1 MGMGAGQVERQRGVD
16 VGQAL
21 AQRRRQHPR
30 QLGLGAGHG
39 RRDAAQAQ
47 RTGLGLRGGLA
58 AVAGIVAGGVVHVV
72 VAATGVAALWL
83 AWPAGFN
90 ALLLAG
96 AAYMAWIGWSL
107 LRVHDAASLGATA
120 GGPRRGW
127 AIFRRG
133 ALTCLLNP
141 KAYAFMLAVFP
152 AFLAGGGTGRSLL
165 AQSASLS
172 AVIAGTQIA
181 VYGAVAVAAA
191 GAGRWGADAGA
202 DGSRAL
208 RWATR
213 GVGLILLLGAL
224 AAPVMGWRSLA

>member
-1 MGMGAGQVERQRGVD
+1 MPE
-16 VGQAL
+16 L
-21 AQRRRQHPR
+21 A
-30 QLGLGAGHG
+30 
-39 RRDAAQAQ
+39 AAQALHAAAAPDLWLFFLMVA
-47 RTGLGLRGGLA
+47 GIIALPGMDMAFVAGSALAAGLRGGLA
-58 AVAGIVAGGVVHVV
+58 AVAGIVAGGLVHVA
-72 VAATGVAALWL
+72 VAASGVAALWL

-107 LRVHDAASLGATA
+107 LRVHDAGSLGVAA
-120 GGPRRGW
+120 DAPRRGW

-152 AFLAGGGTGRSLL
+152 AFMAAPGRSML

-172 AVIAGTQIA
+172 AVIACTQIA

-191 GAGRWGADAGA
+191 SAGHWGAGAGTA
-202 DGSRAL
+202 GRRARL
-208 RWATR
+208 WATR
-213 GVGLILLLGAL
+213 GVGLILLLGAA
-224 AAPVMGWRSLA
+224 AAPLMAWRSQG

>member
-1 MGMGAGQVERQRGVD
+1 MPELAAAAGAAPDLWLFFLLVAGIIALPGMDMAFVAGS
-16 VGQAL
+16 AL
-21 AQRRRQHPR
+21 A
-30 QLGLGAGHG
+30 A
-39 RRDAAQAQ
+39 
-47 RTGLGLRGGLA
+47 GLRGGLA
-58 AVAGIVAGGVVHVV
+58 AVAGIVAGGVVHVA

-107 LRVHDAASLGATA
+107 LRVRDAGSLGATA
-120 GGPRRGW
+120 DGPRRGW

-133 ALTCLLNP
+133 TLTCLLNP

-152 AFLAGGGTGRSLL
+152 AFLAGGAGRSML
-165 AQSASLS
+165 AQSASLA

-181 VYGAVAVAAA
+181 VYGAVAMAAA
-191 GAGRWGADAGA
+191 GAGRWGAGAAG
-202 DGSRAL
+202 GRAL
-208 RWATR
+208 LWATR